1 MTDLTASERKATI
14 EELDQKV
21 SAGVLSIGQLIKGI
35 RTDLYGMTQAQY
47 AKFSRVSDKTLRDI
61 EKGKTDPRLSVVNKL
76 LKPGGFEMSARARQ
90 RSSDTSKS

>member
-1 MTDLTASERKATI
+1 MTDLSASERKAII

-21 SAGVLSIGQLIKGI
+21 SAGLLPIGQLIKAI

-47 AKFSRVSDKTLRDI
+47 AKFSQVSDKTLRDI

-76 LKPGGFEMSARARQ
+76 VKPGGFELSARVVRQ
-90 RSSDTSKS
+90 HSRDGR